1 MGVYLLG
8 ILIVK
13 EGSRNGSSLSVGA
26 LLGVPAGVGAPLLG
40 IREGYGK
47 EGSED
52 GHLSPWG
59 SC

>member
-1 MGVYLLG
+1 M
-8 ILIVK
+8 K